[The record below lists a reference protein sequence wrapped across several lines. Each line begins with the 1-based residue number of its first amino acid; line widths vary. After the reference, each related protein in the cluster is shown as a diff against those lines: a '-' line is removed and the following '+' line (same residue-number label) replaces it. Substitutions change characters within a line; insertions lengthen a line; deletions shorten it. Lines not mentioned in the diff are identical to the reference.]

1 MPTDLETKTNSN
13 RDIVFVTGKM
23 SRNKGAQAER
33 ELAAYLSDALGIEI
47 KRKLDQAREG
57 GDDLQVGQFRIEV
70 KRRETL
76 AIPQWVRQI
85 EECTE
90 EGEVPVVAFRQNKQ
104 PWRIVI
110 RLDDYVDY
118 MKFSLQKKPD

>member
-1 MPTDLETKTNSN
+1 M
-13 RDIVFVTGKM
+13 TGKM

-57 GDDLQVGQFRIEV
+57 GDDLQVGRFRIEV

-76 AIPQWVRQI
+76 AIPQWIRQI
-85 EECTE
+85 ENCTE

-104 PWRIVI
+104 PWRVVI

-118 MKFSLQKKPD
+118 MKFSLENNPQDKPSQE

>member
-1 MPTDLETKTNSN
+1 
-13 RDIVFVTGKM
+13 M
-23 SRNKGAQAER
+23 SRNKGAHAER
-33 ELAAYLSDALGIEI
+33 ELAAYLSDALGVEI
-47 KRKLDQAREG
+47 KRKLDQARE
-57 GDDLQVGQFRIEV
+57 VGQFRIEV
-70 KRRETL
+70 KRREKL

-118 MKFSLQKKPD
+118 MKFSLENKPQNKPD